1 MKGTTDLNMLNA
13 YIPGRVD
20 ASPTT
25 AAMIARRDALLGP
38 AYRLMYDRPLDIVR
52 REGAWLIDP

>member
-1 MKGTTDLNMLNA
+1 VTSCCWRTNWS
-13 YIPGRVD
+13 PGRVD
-20 ASPTT
+20 ASPIT

-38 AYRLMYDRPLDIVR
+38 AYRLMHERPLDIVR